1 MLELQVSPGVNNRS
15 VRDVIRPDAVDEPG
29 FTVCNV
35 SLLDLSCLL
44 AQKVGHGSQG
54 PIRVGCGER

>member
-54 PIRVGCGER
+54 PSE